1 MLSEEDV
8 LHIRDVFRFLANM
21 GFGDFSQEIKVLDV
35 ILEEEEIRWM
45 FHY

>member
-35 ILEEEEIRWM
+35 ILEEEEW
-45 FHY
+45 